1 MSGSGVGC
9 PECYPHPRH
18 VPGEC
23 ECCDCQ
29 SNSRTNRIADWLAA
43 KAQADLDE
51 HVSPEIQA
59 LLRRGNVTPAEVAEL
74 RCNSWEWELLVQVM
88 TDDAFVARVE
98 HALENCS
105 RHKQPFVSYD
115 EAVQGLYAP
124 ELLRR
129 FKAISGL
136 VAALSRGACGEC
148 GHEHPLTHI
157 HGDEP

>member
-1 MSGSGVGC
+1 MSKIS
-9 PECYPHPRH
+9 
-18 VPGEC
+18 
-23 ECCDCQ
+23 
-29 SNSRTNRIADWLAA
+29 DWLAA

-51 HVSPEIQA
+51 HVSPEVQELIK
-59 LLRRGNVTPAEVAEL
+59 RGNVTPVEVAEL
-74 RCNSWEWELLVQVM
+74 RCNSWEWEALIPVM
-88 TDDAFVARVE
+88 NDEAFVARVE
-98 HALENCS
+98 HALTNCS
-105 RHKQPFVSYD
+105 RHKQPFASYD

-157 HGDEP
+157 HGDES